1 MLDSSSFI
9 PVATEELR
17 RQQEVSKRLAKIPE
31 GISFDDLSKANDK
44 TKRDYHWPSILHDK
58 WKLRYGFP
66 PIMLVVGSQEQT
78 KELITKL
85 KTFVLERCWD
95 VEFKTISMVELIANG
110 GRPIPSP
117 KGKNGGYIVLHYQ
130 DGLTDETI
138 YDLTKH
144 ILMNEN
150 TEEDSVYKGFK
161 EDQNWREEVH
171 HCEEDHV
178 MPWIRSGWSLIV
190 VADTQATK
198 SFQNRIYYDLFKRY
212 KWYEFMA

>member
-1 MLDSSSFI
+1 MSGSSFFI
-9 PVATEELR
+9 PKATAELH
-17 RQQEVSKRLAKIPE
+17 RQLMVNKRLAKLPE
-31 GISFDDLSKANDK
+31 GMSFDDLSKADNE
-44 TKRDYHWPSILHDK
+44 TKRRLCWKTTLCDK

-78 KELITKL
+78 NELITKL
-85 KTFVLERCWD
+85 KTFVSEHSWD
-95 VEFKTISMVELIANG
+95 VEFKNISMIELIANG
-110 GRPIPSP
+110 GRAIPAP

-150 TEEDSVYKGFK
+150 TEEDSVYKGWSV
-161 EDQNWREEVH
+161 DQNWREESH
-171 HCEEDHV
+171 HLEENNV
-178 MPWIRSGWSLIV
+178 MPWVRSGWSLIV

-198 SFQNRIYYDLFKRY
+198 SFQNKIYIDLSKRH

>member
-1 MLDSSSFI
+1 MSGSSFFI
-9 PVATEELR
+9 PEATAELH
-17 RQQEVSKRLAKIPE
+17 RQQMVNKRLAKLPE
-31 GISFDDLSKANDK
+31 GMSFDDLSNANDK
-44 TKRDYHWPSILHDK
+44 TKRVYHWGLILKDK

-78 KELITKL
+78 NVLITNL
-85 KTFVLERCWD
+85 KMFVSERSWD
-95 VEFKTISMVELIANG
+95 VEFKNISMVELIANG

-150 TEEDSVYKGFK
+150 MEEDTVYKGFK
-161 EDQNWREEVH
+161 EDQNWREEKH
-171 HCEEDHV
+171 HCEENHV
-178 MPWIRSGWSLIV
+178 MPWVRSGWNLIV
-190 VADTQATK
+190 VADIQVAK
-198 SFQNRIYYDLFKRY
+198 SFQNSIYIDLSKRY
-212 KWYEFMA
+212 KWRKFMA

>member
-1 MLDSSSFI
+1 MLGSSSFI

-17 RQQEVSKRLAKIPE
+17 RQQMVSERLAKLPK
-31 GISFDDLSKANDK
+31 GMSFDDLSKADNE
-44 TKRDYHWPSILHDK
+44 TKRGKFWKTTLRDK
-58 WKLRYGFP
+58 WMLHYGVP
-66 PIMLVVGSQEQT
+66 PIMLVVGSIEQT
-78 KELITKL
+78 NELITKL
-85 KTFVLERCWD
+85 MTFVSERSWD
-95 VEFKTISMVELIANG
+95 VEFKILSMVELIANG

-130 DGLTDETI
+130 DGLTDMTI

-161 EDQNWREEVH
+161 EDQNWREEKH
-171 HCEEDHV
+171 NCEENHV
-178 MPWIRSGWSLIV
+178 MPWFRYGWNLIV

-198 SFQNRIYYDLFKRY
+198 SFQNRIYKDLFKRN
-212 KWYEFMA
+212 KWHEFMA

>member
-1 MLDSSSFI
+1 MSGSSFFI

-17 RQQEVSKRLAKIPE
+17 RQQMVSERIAKLPE
-31 GISFDDLSKANDK
+31 GMSFDDVSKADNE
-44 TKRDYHWPSILHDK
+44 TKRRNFRKTTLRDK
-58 WKLRYGFP
+58 WMLRYGFP

-78 KELITKL
+78 NELITKL
-85 KTFVLERCWD
+85 MTFVSERSWD
-95 VEFKTISMVELIANG
+95 VEFKNISMVELIANG

-150 TEEDSVYKGFK
+150 MEEDSPYKGFK
-161 EDQNWREEVH
+161 EDQNWREEKH
-171 HCEEDHV
+171 HCEENHV
-178 MPWIRSGWSLIV
+178 MPWIHSRWNLIV

-198 SFQNRIYYDLFKRY
+198 SFQNRIYKDLFERN
-212 KWYEFMA
+212 KWHEFMA

>member
-9 PVATEELR
+9 PISTEELR
-17 RQQEVSKRLAKIPE
+17 RQQMVSERIAKLPE
-31 GISFDDLSKANDK
+31 GMSFDELSKADNE
-44 TKRDYHWPSILHDK
+44 TKRRNLWKMTLCDK
-58 WKLRYGFP
+58 WMLRYGFP

-78 KELITKL
+78 NELITNL
-85 KTFVLERCWD
+85 KTFVSERSWD
-95 VEFKTISMVELIANG
+95 VEFKNISMVELIANG

-150 TEEDSVYKGFK
+150 TEEDSVYKGWSV
-161 EDQNWREEVH
+161 DQNWREESH
-171 HCEEDHV
+171 HLEENNV
-178 MPWIRSGWSLIV
+178 MTWVRSGWSLIV

-198 SFQNRIYYDLFKRY
+198 SFQNKIYIDLSKRH
-212 KWYEFMA
+212 KWYEFMV

>member
-1 MLDSSSFI
+1 MF
-9 PVATEELR
+9 
-17 RQQEVSKRLAKIPE
+17 
-31 GISFDDLSKANDK
+31 FDDLSNANDK
-44 TKRDYHWPSILHDK
+44 TKRVYHWGLILQDK

-78 KELITKL
+78 NVLITNL
-85 KTFVLERCWD
+85 KTFVSERSWD
-95 VEFKTISMVELIANG
+95 VEFKNISMVELIANG

-150 TEEDSVYKGFK
+150 TEEDSVYRGWSV
-161 EDQNWREEVH
+161 DQNWREESH
-171 HCEEDHV
+171 HLEENNV
-178 MPWIRSGWSLIV
+178 MTWVRSGWSLIV

-198 SFQNRIYYDLFKRY
+198 SFQNKIYKDLFERN
-212 KWYEFMA
+212 KWHEFMA